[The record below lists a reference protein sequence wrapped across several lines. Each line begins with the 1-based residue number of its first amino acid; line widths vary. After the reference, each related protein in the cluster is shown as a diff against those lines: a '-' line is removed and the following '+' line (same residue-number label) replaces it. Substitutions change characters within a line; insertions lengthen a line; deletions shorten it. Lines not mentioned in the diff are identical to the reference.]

1 MPTTSNLI
9 GFALVALLIILIPG
23 PSVLYAIGRALVL
36 GTKAALIS
44 VLGNGVGVGIQILV
58 VTLGLGVVIQN
69 SPPLFFGIQLV
80 GAGLVSYLGITSFL
94 KRASVEQGDQP
105 SAMRKRRVFSDSIIV
120 GLTNAKTLVFFLA
133 VLPNFVSPDAGNVIA
148 QMAVLGVIFLVIGIS
163 SDSLYAIA
171 AGKARDWLSQS
182 NQRLSTFRG
191 LGGIALTLLGLY
203 MFYDA
208 LV

>member
-23 PSVLYAIGRALVL
+23 PSVLFAIGRALVL

-44 VLGNGVGVGIQILV
+44 VLGNGFGVGIQIVV
-58 VTLGLGVVIQN
+58 VTLGLGVIIQN
-69 SPPLFFGIQLV
+69 SPTLFFVIQMV
-80 GAGLVSYLGITSFL
+80 GAGLVTYLGISSFL
-94 KRASVEQGDQP
+94 KRAQIDAGDQ
-105 SAMRKRRVFSDSIIV
+105 SRSMSKRRVFSDSVVV

-133 VLPNFVSPDAGNVIA
+133 VLPNFVDPAAGSVIS
-148 QMAVLGVIFLVIGIS
+148 QMAVLGMLFLVIGIS

-182 NQRLSTFRG
+182 NQQLSTFRG
-191 LGGIALTLLGLY
+191 FGGIALTLLGLY

>member
-1 MPTTSNLI
+1 
-9 GFALVALLIILIPG
+9 
-23 PSVLYAIGRALVL
+23 
-36 GTKAALIS
+36 
-44 VLGNGVGVGIQILV
+44 
-58 VTLGLGVVIQN
+58 
-69 SPPLFFGIQLV
+69 
-80 GAGLVSYLGITSFL
+80 
-94 KRASVEQGDQP
+94 
-105 SAMRKRRVFSDSIIV
+105 MRKRRVFSDSIIV

-133 VLPNFVSPDAGNVIA
+133 VLPNFVSPDSGNVIA